1 MLRTA
6 PAAARSRSR
15 RPTARWGRVPLA
27 ALLVVLRAALVC
39 AAASSL
45 VACRPE
51 VEPRPPATA
60 ATQRLQLDADWTA
73 VAQHIRPLIATEMEA
88 KEIPSMAIGLVA
100 GGRLVWAEGFGHA
113 DAEGRV
119 PATPET
125 VFRVGSVSKLFTDLA
140 VMQRVEQGRL
150 DLDAPITVVLPELE
164 PENPF
169 GDGGNAAITLRQ
181 LMSHRAGLV
190 REPPVG
196 HYFDDSGPTLA
207 ATVRSLG
214 DTRLVVVPGS
224 RAKYSNAG
232 IAAVGYA
239 LERLEGRPFAEVL
252 EASLLAPLG
261 MESSAFDAPD
271 ELVARRAHALMWGID
286 GREFPAPGFELGM
299 APAGSLDSTVLD
311 LGRFLA
317 ALLAG
322 GELDGKRILARET
335 LEEMWTPQLG
345 GEEALADGG
354 RAYGIG
360 FALRRFEGTLRVG
373 HGGAIYGFATELAA
387 LPEEGLGVVVTATR
401 DLANAVTTAVADAT
415 LRAALEHRDGR
426 ELSTPEP
433 APPLI
438 DDLAGRLGYRDR
450 PLPAEPPPPPPARWR
465 GLIGEY
471 GWDHNV
477 LFVLEHE
484 GRLHALVEW
493 FFLDELEELGP
504 EAVGGGERFRFP
516 DRGLYPLE
524 ELIFERDAQ
533 GRGVRALLG
542 GRPGV
547 VFERRAVGTEE
558 GEVFRIEPVR
568 PVDELR
574 AEALAA
580 TPPPPP
586 ADADLRA
593 PDLVDVTTLDP
604 TIRLDVRYATTDNFM
619 SSVFYRIPRAF
630 LQRPAAEALAAV
642 HRELAARGYGLLVH
656 DAYRPWYVTKMFW
669 DATPESQKIFVADPA
684 NGSRHNRG
692 CAVDLTLYRLEDG
705 APVEMVGGYDE
716 FSERS
721 YPDYPGGTS
730 RQRYHR
736 ALLRDAMERHGFT
749 VYEYEWWHFDH
760 ELWREYPLGNQTF
773 EEIEAQAQRDPA

>member
-1 MLRTA
+1 MLPT
-6 PAAARSRSR
+6 SRSAAGDGGAR
-15 RPTARWGRVPLA
+15 RR
-27 ALLVVLRAALVC
+27 LRP
-39 AAASSL
+39 SSL
-45 VACRPE
+45 VSSLIPLLGLAGFCAGFSGLACRPADE
-51 VEPRPPATA
+51 PPALAGARA
-60 ATQRLQLDADWTA
+60 AEQALDEPGWSS
-73 VAQHIRPLIATEMEA
+73 VAEHVRPLIASEMEA
-88 KEIPSMAIGLVA
+88 NEIPAMAIALVA
-100 GGRLVWAEGFGHA
+100 DGRLVWAEGFGHA
-113 DAEGRV
+113 DADGEV

-125 VFRVGSVSKLFTDLA
+125 VFRVGSVSKLFTDIA

-150 DLDAPITVVLPELE
+150 DLDAPITAVLPALA

-169 GDGGNAAITLRQ
+169 GGGAQAAITLRQ

-196 HYFDDSGPTLA
+196 HYFDDTEPTLA
-207 ATVRSLG
+207 ATVESLG
-214 DTRLVVVPGS
+214 ATRLVVAPGS

-239 LERLEGRPFAEVL
+239 LEQLEGEPFAEVL
-252 EASLLAPLG
+252 ESSLLEPLG
-261 MESSAFDAPD
+261 MRSSAFDAPP

-286 GREFPAPGFELGM
+286 GREFPAPGFPLGM

-311 LGRFLA
+311 LARFLG

-322 GELDGKRILARET
+322 GELEGARILERAT
-335 LEEMWTPQLG
+335 LEQMWTPQLG
-345 GEEALADGG
+345 GEEALERNG

-360 FALRRFEGTLRVG
+360 FALSDFENTLRIG

-387 LPEEGLGVVVTATR
+387 LPERRLGVVVAASR
-401 DLANAVTTAVADAT
+401 DLANPVTTAVADAA

-426 ELSTPEP
+426 SLSAPEP
-433 APPLI
+433 APPLVGPI
-438 DDLAGRLGYRDR
+438 AERLAYRDA
-450 PLPAEPPPPPPARWR
+450 PLPTEPPPPPPERWR

-484 GRLHALVEW
+484 GRLHVLIEW
-493 FFLDELEELGP
+493 FFLDELEELG
-504 EAVGGGERFRFP
+504 EDRFRFP
-516 DRGLYPLE
+516 DSGLYPLE
-524 ELIFERDAQ
+524 ELVFERDDS
-533 GRGVRALLG
+533 GRATRALLG

-547 VFERRAVGTEE
+547 VFERRSIGPED
-558 GEVFRIEPVR
+558 GDVFRIDPVR
-568 PVDELR
+568 PVEELR

-580 TPPPPP
+580 TPPSGTGGSE
-586 ADADLRA
+586 LR
-593 PDLVDVTTLDP
+593 PSELVDVTALDP
-604 TIRLDVRYATTDNFM
+604 TIRLDVRYATTENFM
-619 SSVFYRIPRAF
+619 GSVFYQAPRAF

-656 DAYRPWYVTKMFW
+656 DAYRPWFVTKMFW
-669 DATPESQKIFVADPA
+669 DATPENQKIFVADPA

-692 CAVDLTLYRLEDG
+692 CAVDLTLYRLRDD

-730 RQRYHR
+730 RQRYFR
-736 ALLRDAMERHGFT
+736 ALLREAMERHGFT

-760 ELWREYPLGNQTF
+760 ELWREYPIGNQTF
-773 EEIEAQAQRDPA
+773 EEIEESTKERDAA